1 MLLINSGSWRRKTRM
16 SKLKI
21 AVVGLV
27 DVTWGGAHSAQELA
41 LNEFISSVEKNDEIY
56 IYEKGWVDLQKSVET
71 KTVVLRDLDYT
82 RQENSAKANHNIL
95 RKILWFAF
103 RRISALKFFSKIFSL
118 IQGRRLW
125 LIQKRIKPVHY
136 GIEQKLL
143 DLDIQL
149 VYFMSHPHHQKDFSQ
164 LPYFSTLWDT
174 GHRDLPNFPEVSA
187 KREFEIR
194 EEALGASFK
203 KSLAIFVE
211 SNELKSKLVRFYGV
225 SEESIF
231 VNKFAPTKSL
241 STSEL
246 SKEEYVLY
254 PAQFWPHKNHIVLF
268 EAISNIRARGDS
280 CRRLILTGRDKGN
293 LAFLLKKIAE
303 FDIDKYVEIKG
314 FLCQDELTD
323 LYRGAAVLAMPS
335 LLGPTN
341 LPPLEAMLF
350 GVPVFVSQEGSFEIN
365 HLSGVTV
372 LDGWN
377 SRDWEKVFLFNQS
390 LPEVDSS
397 QINSELLSRQKV
409 NIANYRHNLI
419 RARKSLQRFSG

>member
-1 MLLINSGSWRRKTRM
+1 M

-27 DVTWGGAHSAQELA
+27 DVSWGGAHSAQELA

-82 RQENSAKANHNIL
+82 RQENSAKAHHNIL
-95 RKILWFAF
+95 RKGLWFAF

-118 IQGRRLW
+118 LQGRRLW

-211 SNELKSKLVRFYGV
+211 SNELKTKLVRFYGV
-225 SEESIF
+225 SEDSIF
-231 VNKFAPTKSL
+231 VNKFAPTKSS

-246 SKEEYVLY
+246 PKGDYVLY

-303 FDIDKYVEIKG
+303 FDIEKYVEIKG
-314 FLCQDELTD
+314 FLSQDELLA
-323 LYRGAAVLAMPS
+323 LYRGAAALAMPS

-341 LPPLEAMLF
+341 LPPLEAILF
-350 GVPVFVSQEGSFEIN
+350 GVPVFVSQEGSYEIN
-365 HLSGVTV
+365 HLSGVAV
-372 LDGWN
+372 LDGWD

-397 QINSELLSRQKV
+397 QINTELLSRQKV
-409 NIANYRHNLI
+409 NIANYRYNLN
-419 RARKSLQRFSG
+419 RARKSLERFSG